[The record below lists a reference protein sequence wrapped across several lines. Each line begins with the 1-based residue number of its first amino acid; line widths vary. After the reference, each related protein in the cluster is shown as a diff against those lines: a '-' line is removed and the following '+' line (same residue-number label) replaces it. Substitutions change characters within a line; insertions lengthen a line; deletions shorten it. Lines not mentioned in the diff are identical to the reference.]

1 MQLTNKIV
9 LITGAKG
16 GLGSS
21 TTEAFLKAGARVAGA
36 SRSISD
42 SDFASDAF
50 VGIPA
55 ELTSA
60 ASARSLVAE
69 VLRRFERIDAVVHL
83 VGGFAGGSPVEETDD
98 SVVEKMMA
106 LNYWTSFHLLRAV
119 LPAMRMQGAGC
130 FLATGSRVAVE
141 PGPNVAAYAASKAAL
156 VALVRAAAA
165 ENNRYGIRANVI
177 LPSTMDTKAN
187 RDSMPGADFS
197 KWVDTAQVA
206 SLLVHLASDAASQVS
221 GALIPIYGGEL

>member
-1 MQLTNKIV
+1 MQLTNKTV

-16 GLGSS
+16 GLGHSV
-21 TTEAFLKAGARVAGA
+21 TEAFLNAGARVAGA

-42 SDFASDAF
+42 SDFTSDAF

-55 ELTSA
+55 ELTSGD
-60 ASARSLVAE
+60 SAQTLVAE

-83 VGGFAGGSPVEETDD
+83 VGGFAGGSPVEETDE

-119 LPAMRMQGAGC
+119 LPTMRMQGTGC